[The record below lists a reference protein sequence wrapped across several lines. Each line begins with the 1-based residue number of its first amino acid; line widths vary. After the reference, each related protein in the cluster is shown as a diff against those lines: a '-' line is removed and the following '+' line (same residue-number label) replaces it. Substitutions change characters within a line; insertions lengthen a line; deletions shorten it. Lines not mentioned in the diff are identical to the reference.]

1 MDYIAIIG
9 DMIDSKDIENR
20 FEGQQQLKDCL
31 DKLNTKY
38 QAVLASKFSITLGDE
53 FQGLLMAEA
62 PLFQMID
69 EINQSMEG
77 INLRFGI
84 GLGKILT
91 DINPEVS
98 LGADGPAYWY
108 AREAINHIHQKNDYG
123 NTQLAVR
130 MDEKEAEEVIN
141 SLLAASEAIKASWRD
156 SQKVLLQTLLELGIY
171 EERFE
176 QQALAQALQL
186 NSSALSKRLK
196 SSSIKVYLRA
206 RNSALK
212 LLQASILNGETGPQE
227 TQNPDFL
234 V

>member
-9 DMIDSKDIENR
+9 DMIDSKDIANR
-20 FEGQQQLKDCL
+20 FEGQQQLKACL
-31 DKLNTKY
+31 DKLNKKY

-130 MDEKEAEEVIN
+130 MDEKEGEEVIN

-206 RNSALK
+206 RNTALK
-212 LLQASILNGETGPQE
+212 LLQTSCCDVEAGPQE
-227 TQNPDFL
+227 PKNDGFL

>member
-20 FEGQQQLKDCL
+20 FEGQQQLKACL
-31 DKLNTKY
+31 DKLNIKY

-62 PLFQMID
+62 PLFQIID

-130 MDEKEAEEVIN
+130 MDEKEVEEVIN

-206 RNSALK
+206 RNTALK
-212 LLQASILNGETGPQE
+212 LLQTSCCDVEAGPQE
-227 TQNPDFL
+227 PKNDGFL